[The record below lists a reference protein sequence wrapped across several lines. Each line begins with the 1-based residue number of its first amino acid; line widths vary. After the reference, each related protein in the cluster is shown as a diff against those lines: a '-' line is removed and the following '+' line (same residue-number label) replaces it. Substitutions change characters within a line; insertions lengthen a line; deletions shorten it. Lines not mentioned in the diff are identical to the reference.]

1 MSIPAQNSYPS
12 TLPDQRLSTR
22 RAYDIEQQAYAAV
35 GRSFA
40 AGSEAKNRHL
50 RIVFASLAVVT
61 IMILIAAV
69 AMLTQENVSSPHAL
83 KIAAASQAAP
93 EPAKGKPVVI
103 IDEKDDAPKRPVV
116 ASGPIPP
123 LVLLTPAEARPAPA
137 MAPAMAQAQ
146 PAAALKTT
154 VKVRERGKLSAA
166 ALKHV
171 ALKAGKSAHPQA
183 ANSAPARKA
192 ARKAPAPAPVK
203 RKVSASAAASPV
215 QQARHADTG
224 ALDTL
229 LSFASLSRRYLGQP
243 VPTMAARLTLPRRH
257 YLSEP

>member
-50 RIVFASLAVVT
+50 RIVFAAVAVVT

-103 IDEKDDAPKRPVV
+103 IDEKDDAPRRPVL

-137 MAPAMAQAQ
+137 MAPAMVQAR
-146 PAAALKTT
+146 PAAVVKTS
-154 VKVRERGKLSAA
+154 VKVRERGKLAA
-166 ALKHV
+166 ATVKHV
-171 ALKAGKSAHPQA
+171 ALKAGKPAHPQA
-183 ANSAPARKA
+183 ANSAAARKA
-192 ARKAPAPAPVK
+192 ARKAPVPVK
-203 RKVSASAAASPV
+203 RKVSASAAASQV

-229 LSFASLSRRYLGQP
+229 FSFASLPRRYLGQP
-243 VPTMAARLTLPRRH
+243 VPTAAARLTLPRRH